1 MDELST
7 REDVPRPR
15 ILVVDDIH
23 ANRVA
28 MRRLLAQVDAEVVEA
43 ASGAEALAACLDM
56 QFALILLDVQ
66 MPDMDG
72 FEVAELLSGQGEL
85 SQTPVIFVTAN
96 YTAEMDALQGYELG
110 AVDYLT
116 KPVNE
121 TVLLAKVR
129 AFLELYRTRGQL
141 QQLLSQLEIYNRRL
155 EEEVAERK
163 HAEAR
168 ALHRAYHDP
177 LTDLPNRA
185 RFYEKLEAA
194 MAEEASAVGLVFI
207 DLDGFKTL
215 NDAHGHAAGDAL
227 LAAVAGRLQAAFRRS
242 DMVARLGGDEFAV
255 LFAGLPAE
263 QRELPRQLAESV
275 VDKLSQPFALAL
287 TGGTLQARIGASAGV
302 ALGGLHGENTDAL
315 VAAAD
320 AAMYRAKADGKG
332 RVMMAGDEAPRLPGQ
347 SAR

>member
-1 MDELST
+1 MDDLST
-7 REDVPRPR
+7 DEVVLRPR

-28 MRRLLAQVDAEVVEA
+28 MRRLLAQVDAEIVEA
-43 ASGAEALAACLDM
+43 ASGAEALAACLET

-129 AFLELYRTRGQL
+129 AFLELYRTRGRL
-141 QQLLSQLEIYNRRL
+141 QQLLSQLERYNERL
-155 EEEVAERK
+155 QEEIAERK
-163 HAEAR
+163 QAEAR

-185 RFYEKLEAA
+185 RFYEELEAA
-194 MAEEASAVGLVFI
+194 LVEDASMVGLVFI
-207 DLDGFKTL
+207 DLDGFKAL
-215 NDAHGHAAGDAL
+215 NDGHGHAAGDAL
-227 LAAVAGRLQAAFRRS
+227 LTAVAGRLLGTFRRG
-242 DMVARLGGDEFAV
+242 DMVARLVGDEFAV
-255 LFAGLPAE
+255 LLSGLPAD
-263 QRELPRQLAESV
+263 QSELPRQLAEAV
-275 VDKLSQPFALAL
+275 IDKLGRPFALEV
-287 TGGTLQARIGASAGV
+287 GDRTLQARIGASVGV
-302 ALGGLHGENTDAL
+302 ALGRCEGSSADAL

-320 AAMYRAKADGKG
+320 AAMYRAKAAGKG